1 MSGSVYKV
9 VYRSPNCDAIYTRY
23 CRTVTEVE
31 AFVAS
36 LQMFWMTLGYDEKQS
51 DRTLISIEEV

>member
-51 DRTLISIEEV
+51 DQTLISIEEV